1 MPLSSKLF
9 FDCEVTTSGKDDTP
23 KSASKTNPK
32 GVTTN
37 FTTSSGKGGT
47 SKGFTSSISNVKAG
61 VSGYEFNTTSGY
73 DLSSTYTRTNG
84 TAWGFAI
91 CWSNN
96 SDYSDKYI
104 LDGGTNGN
112 HMRFVDASTL
122 EFRGGGSKGT
132 ATSLALNNTNNSTTS
147 YTLTSDVECL
157 VVQVSSGSVVK
168 IWNIDGALIFNSSSA
183 VAGAVASFVVESL
196 FHDNTFAK
204 SPPFL
209 LHNFL
214 SWEGSESDA
223 NLSTFAA
230 SFASYKD

>member
-1 MPLSSKLF
+1 MSLSTKLF
-9 FDCEVTTSGKDDTP
+9 FDAEVGSSALSDTA
-23 KSASKTNPK
+23 KSATKTNPK

-37 FTTSSGKGGT
+37 FTTSTGKGGT
-47 SKGFTSSISNVKAG
+47 LKVPSKSISNVKPG
-61 VSGYEFNTTSGY
+61 IGGYQFNTTSGY
-73 DLSSTYTRTNG
+73 DLSSVYTRTNA
-84 TAWGFAI
+84 TAWGFVI

-112 HMRFVDASTL
+112 HMRFIDASTL

-157 VVQVSSGSVVK
+157 VVQVSSGAVVK
-168 IWNIDGALIFNSSSA
+168 IWNIDGDLIFNSSSA
-183 VAGAVASFVVESL
+183 VSGAVASFMVESL

-204 SPPFL
+204 SPPFI
-209 LHNFL
+209 LHHFL
-214 SWEGSESDA
+214 SWEGSESDS
-223 NLSTFAA
+223 NLSTFAS
-230 SFASYKD
+230 SFGAYKD

>member
-1 MPLSSKLF
+1 MPLTSKLF
-9 FDCEVTTSGKDDTP
+9 FDCEVTTSGSTDVA
-23 KSASKTNPK
+23 KSATKTNPK
-32 GVTTN
+32 GLTTN
-37 FTTSSGKGGT
+37 FTTSTGKGGT
-47 SKGFTSSISNVKAG
+47 SKGYMSSISNVKPG

-73 DLSSTYTRTNG
+73 DLSSIYTRTDA

-96 SDYSDKYI
+96 SNYSDKYI

-112 HMRFVDASTL
+112 HIRFVSSTEL
-122 EFRGGGSKGT
+122 EFRSGGSKGS
-132 ATSLALNNTNNSTTS
+132 ATSLTLNNTNNSTVS

-157 VVQVSSGSVVK
+157 VFQVSSGGVVK
-168 IWNIDGALIFNSSSA
+168 IWNIDGDLIFNSSSA
-183 VAGAVASFVVESL
+183 VSGSVASFKIESL

-204 SPPFL
+204 SPPLL
-209 LHNFL
+209 LHHFI

-230 SFASYKD
+230 SFAGYKD